1 MDKEIITKEIIT
13 KEIIGLT
20 YEETINYFKELSGEK
35 YYFRPIQMD
44 NIILWKDSDLD
55 NKRCNIIFINRKVDK
70 IDGWY

>member
-1 MDKEIITKEIIT
+1 MDRDLEKNRIN

-20 YEETINYFKELSGEK
+20 YQETINYFNHMQ

-44 NIILWKDSDLD
+44 DIILWKDDDFDPS
-55 NKRCNIIFINRKVDK
+55 RCNIRFVDNKVDK